1 MLSCRIKS
9 QTSSPPDNTAHS
21 VIGTTVCDDDD
32 DDVEVDG
39 DYETAENGRQG
50 GR

>member
-21 VIGTTVCDDDD
+21 VIGTTVCDDDV
-32 DDVEVDG
+32 VEVDG